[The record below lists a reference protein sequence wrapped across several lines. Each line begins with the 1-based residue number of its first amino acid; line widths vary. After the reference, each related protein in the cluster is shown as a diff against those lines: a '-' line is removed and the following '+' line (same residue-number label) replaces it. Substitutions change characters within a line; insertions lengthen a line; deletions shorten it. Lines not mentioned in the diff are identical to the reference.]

1 MKEKA
6 HSLMYPDGAEQA
18 NIPVADV
25 LQPLADAPPA
35 DAPPADEQPANGVP
49 SNVPQPNL
57 DQPDVPQ
64 GSIPQRVNVDQ
75 ADMPPP
81 PKIPAVCVLN
91 DSFVLIPNN
100 SYLL

>member
-6 HSLMYPDGAEQA
+6 HSLMYPDGAVQA
-18 NIPVADV
+18 NIPVADA
-25 LQPLADAPPA
+25 LQPLA

-57 DQPDVPQ
+57 DQPDIPH